1 MFSAC
6 VLKVTP
12 DIRMV
17 HVNTRT
23 VVSHVRIICG
33 YGTSGRNLTVSAND
47 RQSPPQRPFFE
58 IKKKKKKKKCWCS
71 GSTLNMKRDLFFNR
85 IANVFVTIKFP

>member
-1 MFSAC
+1 MMYSAC

-17 HVNTRT
+17 HVNTHT

-33 YGTSGRNLTVSAND
+33 YGTSGRNPTVSGND
-47 RQSPPQRPFFE
+47 MQSPPRPFFE
-58 IKKKKKKKKCWCS
+58 IKNKKRN
-71 GSTLNMKRDLFFNR
+71 TDALVAL
-85 IANVFVTIKFP
+85 